1 MILLLVKIPPP
12 LTGATLMN
20 QYIVNSKVL
29 KNKFDIHTISIS
41 YKKDINDKHK
51 YSFKKIFSIL
61 KFHFKLFRKLIIFK
75 PNIVYF
81 QISPLGIAFI
91 RDCTYVFWLKL
102 FRIHIVYHLHGKGI
116 KKASENSI
124 VMRFLY
130 RWAFNGSSVICLSN
144 LLVDDISTVYSGV
157 PYIVNNGIPKITYYK
172 KKKYENS
179 STVNILFLSN
189 LIYSKGIF
197 DFLDSLLLLDI
208 QLRAKI
214 RVQIV
219 GEDAEIS
226 STMLSEEIS
235 KRGLSNFITYLGPKH
250 GDEKYKCL
258 YDSDI
263 LVYPTLNDAFPLV
276 LLEAMQFGI
285 PVIASVEGA
294 IPEIVDNGVTGFLAE
309 KNRPDLIAEKMKILI
324 ENNQLRKEM
333 GMSARNKFLEKYTLE
348 IFEQNMANVFQ
359 KIIVTNK

>member
-1 MILLLVKIPPP
+1 MLKLPPP

-29 KNKFDIHTISIS
+29 KDKFDIQTISIS

-51 YSFKKIFSIL
+51 YSFMKIFSIL
-61 KFHFKLFRKLIIFK
+61 KFHFKLCRKLIIFK
-75 PNIVYF
+75 PSIVYF
-81 QISPLGIAFI
+81 QISPLGIAFL
-91 RDCTYVFWLKL
+91 RDCTYVLWLKI
-102 FRIHIVYHLHGKGI
+102 FRVHAIYHLHGKGI
-116 KKASENSI
+116 KGASYNSAI
-124 VMRFLY
+124 MRGLY

-157 PYIVNNGIPKITYYK
+157 PYIVNNGIAKNTDIFEKYYANMK
-172 KKKYENS
+172 TLN
-179 STVNILFLSN
+179 VLFLSN
-189 LIYSKGIF
+189 LLYSKGILVL
-197 DFLDSLLLLDI
+197 LDSLLMLDI
-208 QLRAKI
+208 QFRKKI

-219 GEDAEIS
+219 GEEAELS
-226 STMLSEEIS
+226 ERMLNEEIS
-235 KRGLSNFITYLGPKH
+235 KRGLSNFIVYLGPKY
-250 GDEKYKCL
+250 GDEKTKIYKTT
-258 YDSDI
+258 DI
-263 LVYPTLNDAFPLV
+263 LIYPTLNDVWGLV

-294 IPEIVDNGVTGFLAE
+294 IPEIVDNGVTGFLVE

-333 GMSARNKFLEKYTLE
+333 CMTARNKFLEKYTLE